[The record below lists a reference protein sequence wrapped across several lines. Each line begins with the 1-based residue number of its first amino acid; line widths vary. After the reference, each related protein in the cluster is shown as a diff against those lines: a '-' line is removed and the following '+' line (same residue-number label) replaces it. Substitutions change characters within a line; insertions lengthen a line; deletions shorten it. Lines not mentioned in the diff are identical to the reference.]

1 MRFRAIAAVAAL
13 CLLAVGCGGK
23 NEAKPT
29 PTTHEK
35 YVPVVPEKISEG
47 TGACALLTQGEVAA
61 AVGLPAN
68 PGDGIQ
74 SEGGGSCHW
83 SLRGSGAQSVNLVT
97 LTPGGSPYEQT
108 LSTAPKPIEPLSGVG
123 DHAFI
128 ATDTVWAFKGPRVI
142 AVQVNLGQPLS
153 VRKQY
158 ATTLAQAAIARA

>member
-1 MRFRAIAAVAAL
+1 MVLSSYVAASRSTPAAKVGRRMRAVAPAEGGEVRFRAIAAVAAL

-128 ATDTVWAFKGPRVI
+128 
-142 AVQVNLGQPLS
+142 
-153 VRKQY
+153 
-158 ATTLAQAAIARA
+158 